1 MSRIKRNNDAINGR
15 KYFRL
20 FYTRLFR
27 QNLHESFVAAGFSM
41 HALGETQQ
49 CVSSGRIIQAIGT
62 E

>member
-1 MSRIKRNNDAINGR
+1 MLRAKRNNDAINGQ

-41 HALGETQQ
+41 HALGE
-49 CVSSGRIIQAIGT
+49 SLRPHMADLF
-62 E
+62 